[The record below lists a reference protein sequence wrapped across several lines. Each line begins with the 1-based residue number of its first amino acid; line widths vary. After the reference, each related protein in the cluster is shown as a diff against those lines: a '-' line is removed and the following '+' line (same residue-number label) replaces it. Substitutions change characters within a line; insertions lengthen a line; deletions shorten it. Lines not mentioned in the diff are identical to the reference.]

1 MGGPHTDWVDFLFA
15 APGMPPKTAKL
26 EITMSKCS
34 MQRDRTAAAPS
45 LLMSPP
51 VEQKSPA
58 SAPCLYRLKQ
68 VLARIPVSKSSWFEG
83 IKSGRYPRGLQLGPR
98 TTVWRSDDIDR
109 LIQSLEV
116 VS

>member
-1 MGGPHTDWVDFLFA
+1 
-15 APGMPPKTAKL
+15 
-26 EITMSKCS
+26 MSKCS
-34 MQRDRTAAAPS
+34 YSVDRPMVSVHARGALA
-45 LLMSPP
+45 L
-51 VEQKSPA
+51 EEKQ
-58 SAPCLYRLKQ
+58 SATSTCLYRLPQ

-98 TTVWRSDDIDR
+98 TTVWRSDDIDC

>member
-1 MGGPHTDWVDFLFA
+1 MKKLQRASCATSSPE
-15 APGMPPKTAKL
+15 TAQNSDTNAL
-26 EITMSKCS
+26 HLGDTG
-34 MQRDRTAAAPS
+34 
-45 LLMSPP
+45 
-51 VEQKSPA
+51 
-58 SAPCLYRLKQ
+58 CLYRLPQ

-116 VS
+116 VA